1 MKAILTFINSF
12 QNNEEKMKI
21 FAALE
26 SILNNF
32 NLNND
37 FGLFLIENARE
48 VPIIIIYNV
57 D

>member
-12 QNNEEKMKI
+12 QNADEKMKI

-26 SILNNF
+26 SILNYF
-32 NLNND
+32 KLNNE

-48 VPIIIIYNV
+48 VTYCCLFYH
-57 D
+57 